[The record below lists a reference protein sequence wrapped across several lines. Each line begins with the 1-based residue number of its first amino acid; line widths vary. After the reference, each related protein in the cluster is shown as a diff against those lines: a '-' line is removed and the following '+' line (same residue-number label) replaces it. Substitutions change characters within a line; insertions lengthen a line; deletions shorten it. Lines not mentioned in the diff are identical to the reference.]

1 MVPVAQRLKFSKT
14 GKLKFISHLDLCRT
28 MKSAFLRAGIPIYY
42 SEGFNPHPKMVFA
55 LTVPIGAESV
65 CEYLDIKI
73 IAPMEPDEIKRR
85 LNGALTDEL
94 RIIDVYTPTS
104 KFTDVAWAEYEIVF
118 EDTPDISWFDAPEV
132 MVEKRTKSG
141 NKTVDIKPQIKSI
154 AACGNKVIAVLD
166 AGSENYLNHKY
177 VSELTGEEI
186 SALRTKVLKSDMTEF
201 R

>member
-73 IAPMEPDEIKRR
+73 VAPMEPDEIKRR
-85 LNGALTDEL
+85 LNDALTDEL
-94 RIIDVYTPTS
+94 RIIDVYQPTS
-104 KFTDVAWAEYEIVF
+104 KFTEVAWAEYEMVF
-118 EDTPDISWFDAPEV
+118 ENDPDLSWFDAVEV
-132 MVEKRTKSG
+132 MVEKHTKSG
-141 NKTVDIKPQIKSI
+141 AKTVDIKPQIKSLK
-154 AACGNKVIAVLD
+154 ADGKKVIAVLD

-177 VSELTGEEI
+177 VSELIGEELT
-186 SALRTKVLKSDMTEF
+186 AVRTKVLKSDMTDF
-201 R
+201 S

>member
-73 IAPMEPDEIKRR
+73 VEPMDSEEIKRR
-85 LNGALTDEL
+85 LNDALTDEL
-94 RIIDVYTPTS
+94 RIIDVYQPQT
-104 KFTDVAWAEYEIVF
+104 KFTDAAWAEYELVF
-118 EDTPDISWFDAPEV
+118 EDEPDVSWYDAPEIK
-132 MVEKRTKSG
+132 VEKHTKSG
-141 NKTVDIKPQIKSI
+141 TKTVDIKPQIKSLHVD
-154 AACGNKVIAVLD
+154 GNKAVAVLD

-177 VSELTGEEI
+177 VSELMGEEVT
-186 SALRTKVLKSDMTEF
+186 AMRTKLLKSDMTEF
-201 R
+201 S